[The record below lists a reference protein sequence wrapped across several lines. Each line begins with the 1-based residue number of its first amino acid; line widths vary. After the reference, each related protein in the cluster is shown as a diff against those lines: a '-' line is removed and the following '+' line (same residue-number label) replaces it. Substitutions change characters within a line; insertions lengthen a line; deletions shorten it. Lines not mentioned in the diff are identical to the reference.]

1 MGNSYVIRATCKIKI
16 INNMFCPL
24 ISAYPH
30 SQTADADADADV
42 ACSNKEDAD
51 ADADVACITNADA
64 DADADI
70 GKMRII
76 RGCGCGCEYPIH
88 H

>member
-1 MGNSYVIRATCKIKI
+1 M
-16 INNMFCPL
+16 

-30 SQTADADADADV
+30 SQTADEGADADV
-42 ACSNKEDAD
+42 AGIANEDAD
-51 ADADVACITNADA
+51 ADADIAFIANADA
-64 DADADI
+64 DADADFV
-70 GKMRII
+70 KMRMI

>member
-1 MGNSYVIRATCKIKI
+1 MREENSYVIRATCKIKI

-30 SQTADADADADV
+30 SQTADV

-51 ADADVACITNADA
+51 ADADVARITNADA
-64 DADADI
+64 DADADADI
-70 GKMRII
+70 FKMRII